1 MKALLTKSVLMLV
14 LFFSFNSGL
23 FAQNSIKDITDHK
36 YALDNL
42 RMGISSENDG
52 VRKSSIYF
60 AGKYRIQELEDNLI
74 EQLSEENNPA
84 VKVLIALALF
94 EMDSEKGMEAVKN
107 LSLTDQNEK
116 VRKMAYFIYNE
127 SVNQFSAGQVSS
139 R

>member
-94 EMDSEKGMEAVKN
+94 EMDSEKGMEAVKI